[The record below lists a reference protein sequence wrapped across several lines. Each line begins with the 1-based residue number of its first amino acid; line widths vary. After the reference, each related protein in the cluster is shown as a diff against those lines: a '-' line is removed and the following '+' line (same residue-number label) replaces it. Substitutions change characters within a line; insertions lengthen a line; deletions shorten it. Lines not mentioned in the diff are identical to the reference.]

1 MGRKLLKINDSAW
14 LYAESH
20 RTPMQVA
27 MLATFCMP
35 EDRPDFVG
43 ELYARWREVRRFQP
57 PFNYLLR
64 ATPVPSWQ
72 ELDDDQIDLD
82 YHLRHSAL
90 PGPAS
95 QRELGVLVS
104 RLHTAKMDRRY
115 PLWECHLIEGLEGGQ
130 WSMYMKVHHSQIDGV
145 GGVRLLKR
153 MLSADPDARGM
164 LPPWAVGTRGP
175 DQSGLPERPHVREQ
189 RAENSR
195 EAPSAIRLAGQ
206 GLEVAA
212 SLGRT
217 YVESLVGTQESARA
231 VPFRA
236 PKTLFN
242 GRIHAPR
249 RFATQ
254 HYPIDRLRAVA
265 KDSGGSLNDVF
276 LTLCGGALRR
286 YLVEHEALPR
296 EPLIAN
302 VPVSVRPGEGAGV
315 GNAIT
320 FLYSTLGTD
329 IADPV
334 ERLRAIKASTR
345 LGKQRLPQV
354 GGVAMDA
361 YTAVL
366 MAPFLSQAILG
377 IGGRGRPASNV
388 VISNVPGPAE
398 TRYLDGSR
406 LEQIYPV
413 SLLFNGQ
420 ALNITA
426 VSYDGCFTIGF
437 TGCRDS
443 IPSLQHIAV
452 YAGEELDALEDALE
466 RRRSRSARRHRSPG
480 GLPGADPAG
489 ELADVGEA
497 VADEVGHRRR

>member
-1 MGRKLLKINDSAW
+1 VGRRLLKINDSAW

-27 MLATFCMP
+27 MLATFSVP
-35 EDRPDFVG
+35 SDRPDFVG
-43 ELYARWREVRRFQP
+43 DLFARWREVREFQP

-72 ELDDDQIDLD
+72 ELEDDQIDLD

-90 PGPAS
+90 PRPGS

-104 RLHTAKMDRRY
+104 RLHSAKMDRRY
-115 PLWECHLIEGLEGGQ
+115 PLWECHLIEGLEDGL

-153 MLSADPDARGM
+153 MLSADPDAREM

-175 DQSGLPERPHVREQ
+175 DQSGLPARAERPAVPEQ
-189 RAENSR
+189 GHGTSLQSVAHD
-195 EAPSAIRLAGQ
+195 
-206 GLEVAA
+206 GLEVAS

-217 YVESLVGTQESARA
+217 YAESVAGRADPGRA

-236 PKTLFN
+236 PKTIFN
-242 GRIHAPR
+242 GRIHTPR

-254 HYPIDRLRAVA
+254 HYPIDRLRDIAA
-265 KDSGGSLNDVF
+265 ATGGSLNDVF

-286 YLVEHEALPR
+286 YLIEADDLPL

-302 VPVSVRPGEGAGV
+302 VPVSVRDGDGAGV

-329 IADPV
+329 IADPIQ
-334 ERLRAIKASTR
+334 RLHAIQESTR
-345 LGKQRLPQV
+345 LGKERLPHV
-354 GGVAMDA
+354 GGLAMDT

-366 MAPFLSQAILG
+366 MGPFLSQAILG
-377 IGGRGRPASNV
+377 FGGRGRPASNV

-406 LEQIYPV
+406 LEELYPV

-426 VSYDGCFTIGF
+426 VSYDGQFNIGF

-452 YAGEELDALEDALE
+452 YTGEELDALEQALDLQPAA
-466 RRRSRSARRHRSPG
+466 SRS
-480 GLPGADPAG
+480 
-489 ELADVGEA
+489 
-497 VADEVGHRRR
+497 

>member
-1 MGRKLLKINDSAW
+1 MSRKVLKVNDSAW

-27 MLATFCMP
+27 LLATFSVP
-35 EDRPDFVG
+35 EDQPDFVG
-43 ELYARWREVRRFQP
+43 DLVARWREARQYQP

-64 ATPVPSWQ
+64 GTPVPSWQ
-72 ELDDDQIDLD
+72 ELDPDEIDLD

-90 PGPAS
+90 PRPGS

-104 RLHTAKMDRRY
+104 RLHSAKMDRRY
-115 PLWECHLIEGLEGGQ
+115 PLWECHIIEGLEDNL
-130 WSMYMKVHHSQIDGV
+130 WSMYFKVHHSQIDGV

-153 MLSADPDARGM
+153 MLSADPDARDM

-175 DQSGLPERPHVREQ
+175 DQSGLPPREKPSERVPEQ
-189 RAENSR
+189 RNG
-195 EAPSAIRLAGQ
+195 SASVVESAGAVL
-206 GLEVAA
+206 G

-217 YVESLVGTQESARA
+217 YAESLVGSKDADRA

-242 GRIHAPR
+242 GRIHRPR

-254 HYPIDRLRAVA
+254 HYPVDRLRAVA
-265 KDSGGSLNDVF
+265 AATGSSLNDVF
-276 LTLCGGALRR
+276 LAVCGGALRR
-286 YLVEHEALPR
+286 YLLDRDALPS
-296 EPLIAN
+296 ESLIAN
-302 VPVSVRPGEGAGV
+302 VPVSVREGDGAGV

-320 FLYSTLGTD
+320 FLYASLGTD
-329 IADPV
+329 VADPV
-334 ERLRAIKASTR
+334 ERIKSIKASTK
-345 LGKQRLPQV
+345 LGKERLPHV
-354 GGVAMDA
+354 NGLAMDA

-366 MAPFLSQAILG
+366 MGPFLSQAILG
-377 IGGRGRPASNV
+377 FGGRGRPASNV

-398 TRYLDGSR
+398 SRYLDGSK
-406 LEQIYPV
+406 LKEIYPV

-426 VSYDGCFTIGF
+426 VSYDGEFNIGF
-437 TGCRDS
+437 TGDRDS

-452 YAGEELDALEDALE
+452 YAGEELDALESALGFRDA
-466 RRRSRSARRHRSPG
+466 R
-480 GLPGADPAG
+480 
-489 ELADVGEA
+489 
-497 VADEVGHRRR
+497 

>member
-1 MGRKLLKINDSAW
+1 VGRKLLNINDSAW

-27 MLATFCMP
+27 MLATFAVP

-43 ELYARWREVRRFQP
+43 ELYARWREIREFHP

-64 ATPVPSWQ
+64 ATPVPGWQ
-72 ELDDDQIDLD
+72 ELADDEIDLD
-82 YHLRHSAL
+82 YHFRHSAL
-90 PGPAS
+90 PRPGS
-95 QRELGVLVS
+95 QRDLGVLVS
-104 RLHTAKMDRRY
+104 RLHSAKMDRRY

-153 MLSADPDARGM
+153 ILSADPDARDM
-164 LPPWAVGTRGP
+164 LPPWAIGTRGP
-175 DQSGLPERPHVREQ
+175 DQSGLPARAPDVPVRRERGGSPVDGILRDG
-189 RAENSR
+189 AK
-195 EAPSAIRLAGQ
+195 
-206 GLEVAA
+206 VAS

-217 YVESLVGTQESARA
+217 YAESVVGRADAGRA

-242 GRIHAPR
+242 GRIHTPR

-254 HYPIDRLRAVA
+254 HYPIDRLRAA
-265 KDSGGSLNDVF
+265 ASATGGSLNDVY
-276 LTLCGGALRR
+276 LTICGGALRR
-286 YLVEHEALPR
+286 YLIEMDALPS
-296 EPLIAN
+296 EPMIAN
-302 VPVSVRPGEGAGV
+302 VPVSVRGGEGAGV

-334 ERLRAIKASTR
+334 DRIHAIQESTR

-354 GGVAMDA
+354 GGLAMDA

-366 MAPFLSQAILG
+366 MGPFLSQAILG
-377 IGGRGRPASNV
+377 FGGRGRPASNV

-398 TRYLDGSR
+398 PRYLDGSP
-406 LEQIYPV
+406 LEEIYPV

-426 VSYDGCFTIGF
+426 VSYAGQFNIGF
-437 TGCRDS
+437 TGDRDS
-443 IPSLQHIAV
+443 IPSLQKIAV
-452 YAGEELDALEDALE
+452 YAGEELDALEAALDK
-466 RRRSRSARRHRSPG
+466 RRPVSGRRTSG
-480 GLPGADPAG
+480 
-489 ELADVGEA
+489 
-497 VADEVGHRRR
+497 

>member
-1 MGRKLLKINDSAW
+1 VGRRILKVNDSAW

-27 MLATFCMP
+27 MLATFSVP
-35 EDRPDFVG
+35 EDQPDFVG
-43 ELYARWREVRRFQP
+43 DLFARWREVREFHP

-64 ATPVPSWQ
+64 AAPVPSWQ
-72 ELDDDQIDLD
+72 ELADDQIDLD

-90 PGPAS
+90 PRPGS

-104 RLHTAKMDRRY
+104 RLHSAKMDRRY

-145 GGVRLLKR
+145 GGIRLLKR
-153 MLSADPDARGM
+153 MLSADPDAREM
-164 LPPWAVGTRGP
+164 LPPWAIGTRGP
-175 DQSGLPERPHVREQ
+175 DQSGMPARVSEVPEK
-189 RAENSR
+189 RAKQGS
-195 EAPSAIRLAGQ
+195 PIQLALQEGRK
-206 GLEVAA
+206 VVS

-217 YVESLVGTQESARA
+217 YAESVVGRADPGRA
-231 VPFRA
+231 VPFRT

-242 GRIHAPR
+242 GRIHTPR

-254 HYPIDRLRAVA
+254 HYPIDRLRDAA
-265 KDSGGSLNDVF
+265 TATGGSLNDVY
-276 LTLCGGALRR
+276 LTICGGALRR
-286 YLVEHEALPR
+286 YLIEMDALPV

-302 VPVSVRPGEGAGV
+302 VPVSVRAGEGAGV

-329 IADPV
+329 VADPV
-334 ERLRAIKASTR
+334 DRIRAIQESTR
-345 LGKQRLPQV
+345 LGKQRLPEV
-354 GGVAMDA
+354 GGLAMDA

-366 MAPFLSQAILG
+366 MAPFLGQAILG
-377 IGGRGRPASNV
+377 FGGHGRPASNV

-398 TRYLDGSR
+398 PRYLDGSP
-406 LEQIYPV
+406 LEEIDPV

-426 VSYDGCFTIGF
+426 VSYAGQFNIGF
-437 TGCRDS
+437 TGDRDS
-443 IPSLQHIAV
+443 IPSLQKIAV
-452 YAGEELDALEDALE
+452 YAGEELDALEAALDG
-466 RRRSRSARRHRSPG
+466 RRPVSGRRTSG
-480 GLPGADPAG
+480 
-489 ELADVGEA
+489 
-497 VADEVGHRRR
+497 

>member
-1 MGRKLLKINDSAW
+1 VGRKLLKINDSAW

-27 MLATFCMP
+27 MLATFSVP
-35 EDRPDFVG
+35 DGQPDFVG
-43 ELYARWREVRRFQP
+43 DLFARWREVPEFQP

-64 ATPVPSWQ
+64 AAPVPSWQ
-72 ELDDDQIDLD
+72 ELDADRIDLD
-82 YHLRHSAL
+82 YHFRHSAL
-90 PGPAS
+90 PRPGS

-104 RLHTAKMDRRY
+104 RLHSAKMDRRY
-115 PLWECHLIEGLEGGQ
+115 PLWECHLIEGLEGDQ

-153 MLSADPDARGM
+153 ILSADPDARDM

-175 DQSGLPERPHVREQ
+175 DQSGLPPRTADARP
-189 RAENSR
+189 
-195 EAPSAIRLAGQ
+195 EAPDHDGRGRLPSVAHDGI
-206 GLEVAA
+206 EVVS

-217 YVESLVGTQESARA
+217 YSESFVGRADPARA

-236 PKTLFN
+236 PKTIFN
-242 GRIHAPR
+242 GRIHTPR

-254 HYPIDRLRAVA
+254 HYPVDRLREIARA
-265 KDSGGSLNDVF
+265 TGGSLNDVY
-276 LTLCGGALRR
+276 LTICGGALRR
-286 YLVEHEALPR
+286 YLIEADALPV

-302 VPVSVRPGEGAGV
+302 VPVSVRPGEASGDGAGV

-329 IADPV
+329 VADPV
-334 ERLRAIKASTR
+334 QRLHAIQESTR
-345 LGKQRLPQV
+345 LGKERLPHV
-354 GGVAMDA
+354 GGLAMDA

-366 MAPFLSQAILG
+366 MGPFLSQAILG
-377 IGGRGRPASNV
+377 VGGRGRPASNV

-406 LEQIYPV
+406 LEEIYPV

-426 VSYDGCFTIGF
+426 VSYDGQFNIGF

-443 IPSLQHIAV
+443 IPSLQRIAV
-452 YAGEELDALEDALE
+452 HAGEELDALEAALE
-466 RRRSRSARRHRSPG
+466 GRRPVSGRRAR
-480 GLPGADPAG
+480 
-489 ELADVGEA
+489 
-497 VADEVGHRRR
+497 

>member
-1 MGRKLLKINDSAW
+1 MGRKLLKVNDSAW

-27 MLATFCMP
+27 MLATFSVP

-43 ELYARWREVRRFQP
+43 DLYARWREIRDFQP

-72 ELDDDQIDLD
+72 ELDPDQIDLD

-90 PGPAS
+90 PRPGS

-104 RLHTAKMDRRY
+104 RLHSAKMDRRY

-153 MLSADPDARGM
+153 ILSADPDARDM

-175 DQSGLPERPHVREQ
+175 DQSGLLDRQEP
-189 RAENSR
+189 A
-195 EAPSAIRLAGQ
+195 APQPPGSDGTGHSPARDSLA
-206 GLEVAA
+206 VVS

-217 YVESLVGTQESARA
+217 YTESLLGRGEPERA
-231 VPFRA
+231 VPFRT

-242 GRIHAPR
+242 GRIHTPR

-254 HYPIDRLRAVA
+254 HYPIDRLRAVGA
-265 KDSGGSLNDVF
+265 ATGASLNDVF
-276 LTLCGGALRR
+276 LTICGGALRR
-286 YLVEHEALPR
+286 YLTDADALPV

-302 VPVSVRPGEGAGV
+302 VPVSVRPDGGAGV

-320 FLYSTLGTD
+320 FLYSSLGTD
-329 IADPV
+329 LADPLD
-334 ERLRAIKASTR
+334 RMHAIQASTR
-345 LGKQRLPQV
+345 LGKERLPEV
-354 GGVAMDA
+354 GGLAMDA

-377 IGGRGRPASNV
+377 FGGRGRPASNV

-406 LEQIYPV
+406 LEELYPV

-426 VSYDGCFTIGF
+426 VSYDGQFNIGF

-443 IPSLQHIAV
+443 IPSLQKIAV
-452 YAGEELDALEDALE
+452 YAGEELDALE
-466 RRRSRSARRHRSPG
+466 R
-480 GLPGADPAG
+480 
-489 ELADVGEA
+489 A
-497 VADEVGHRRR
+497 VVPI

>member
-14 LYAESH
+14 LYAESN

-27 MLATFCMP
+27 MLATFSVP

-43 ELYARWREVRRFQP
+43 DLFARWREVREFHP

-90 PGPAS
+90 PRPGS

-104 RLHTAKMDRRY
+104 RLHSAKMDRRY
-115 PLWECHLIEGLEGGQ
+115 PLWECHLIEGLEDNL

-153 MLSADPDARGM
+153 ILSADPDAREM

-175 DQSGLPERPHVREQ
+175 DQSGLPERPAGAAEPRGHDGSSVR
-189 RAENSR
+189 RV
-195 EAPSAIRLAGQ
+195 AGESI
-206 GLEVAA
+206 EVVS

-217 YVESLVGTQESARA
+217 YAESLVGKADAPRA

-242 GRIHAPR
+242 GRIHTPR

-254 HYPIDRLRAVA
+254 HYPIDRLRAMA
-265 KDSGGSLNDVF
+265 SATGGSLNDVF
-276 LTLCGGALRR
+276 LTVCGGALRR
-286 YLVEHEALPR
+286 YLIEMDELPI

-302 VPVSVRPGEGAGV
+302 VPVSVRAGEGAGV

-334 ERLRAIKASTR
+334 QRLHAIQESTR
-345 LGKQRLPQV
+345 LGKERLPHV
-354 GGVAMDA
+354 DGLAMDA

-406 LEQIYPV
+406 LEEIYPV

-426 VSYDGCFTIGF
+426 VSYDGQFHIGF

-443 IPSLQHIAV
+443 IPSLQKIAV
-452 YAGEELDALEDALE
+452 YAGDELASLEKALD
-466 RRRSRSARRHRSPG
+466 RRRPVSSRRTR
-480 GLPGADPAG
+480 
-489 ELADVGEA
+489 
-497 VADEVGHRRR
+497 

>member
-1 MGRKLLKINDSAW
+1 MARKLLKINDSAW

-20 RTPMQVA
+20 RSPMQVA

-35 EDRPDFVG
+35 EGQPDFVG
-43 ELYARWREVRRFQP
+43 DLFARWRQVRHFQP

-64 ATPVPSWQ
+64 GTPVPSWQ
-72 ELDDDQIDLD
+72 ELPDSRIDLD
-82 YHLRHSAL
+82 YHLRRSAL
-90 PGPAS
+90 PRPGS

-104 RLHTAKMDRRY
+104 RLHSAKMDRRY

-153 MLSADPDARGM
+153 MLSADPDARDM

-175 DQSGLPERPHVREQ
+175 DQSGLPLRAAPE
-189 RAENSR
+189 RAEPAR
-195 EAPSAIRLAGQ
+195 HRPTLARLVGEGAS
-206 GLEVAA
+206 VAT

-217 YVESLVGTQESARA
+217 YAESLLGSPDRVRA
-231 VPFRA
+231 VPFRT

-242 GRIHAPR
+242 GRIHTPR

-254 HYPIDRLRAVA
+254 HYRIDRLKQVA
-265 KDSGGSLNDVF
+265 LSSGASLNDVF
-276 LTLCGGALRR
+276 LAVCGGALRR
-286 YLVEHEALPR
+286 YLLEMDALPD

-302 VPVSVRPGEGAGV
+302 VPVSVRAGEAPGV
-315 GNAIT
+315 GNAIS
-320 FLYSTLGTD
+320 FLYATLGTD
-329 IADPV
+329 IADPA
-334 ERLRAIKASTR
+334 ERLAVIRESTR
-345 LGKQRLPQV
+345 LGKERLPHV
-354 GGVAMDA
+354 DGLAMDA

-377 IGGRGRPASNV
+377 VGGRGRPASNV

-398 TRYLDGSR
+398 PRYLDGSR
-406 LEQIYPV
+406 LEELYPV

-426 VSYDGCFTIGF
+426 VSYDGHFNVGF
-437 TGCRDS
+437 TGDRDS
-443 IPSLQHIAV
+443 IPSLQRIAV
-452 YAGEELDALEDALE
+452 HAGEELEALEA
-466 RRRSRSARRHRSPG
+466 
-480 GLPGADPAG
+480 
-489 ELADVGEA
+489 A
-497 VADEVGHRRR
+497 VAPPDQAGRQAR

>member
-1 MGRKLLKINDSAW
+1 
-14 LYAESH
+14 
-20 RTPMQVA
+20 
-27 MLATFCMP
+27 
-35 EDRPDFVG
+35 
-43 ELYARWREVRRFQP
+43 
-57 PFNYLLR
+57 
-64 ATPVPSWQ
+64 
-72 ELDDDQIDLD
+72 
-82 YHLRHSAL
+82 
-90 PGPAS
+90 
-95 QRELGVLVS
+95 
-104 RLHTAKMDRRY
+104 
-115 PLWECHLIEGLEGGQ
+115 
-130 WSMYMKVHHSQIDGV
+130 MKVHHSQIDGV

-153 MLSADPDARGM
+153 MRSADPGAREM

-175 DQSGLPERPHVREQ
+175 DQSGLPD
-189 RAENSR
+189 RAERAAAVPVQRRGSTLQSV
-195 EAPSAIRLAGQ
+195 AHD
-206 GLEVAA
+206 GLEVVS

-217 YVESLVGTQESARA
+217 YAESLAGKADPARA

-236 PKTLFN
+236 PKTIFN
-242 GRIHAPR
+242 GRIHTPR

-254 HYPIDRLRAVA
+254 HYPIDRLRDVA
-265 KDSGGSLNDVF
+265 TATGGSLNDVF

-286 YLVEHEALPR
+286 YLIGLDALPL

-302 VPVSVRPGEGAGV
+302 VPVSVRDTEGAGV

-334 ERLRAIKASTR
+334 QRLHAIQESTR
-345 LGKQRLPQV
+345 LGKERLPHV
-354 GGVAMDA
+354 GGLAMDA

-366 MAPFLSQAILG
+366 MGPFLSQAILG
-377 IGGRGRPASNV
+377 VGGRGRPASNV

-406 LEQIYPV
+406 LEELYPV

-426 VSYDGCFTIGF
+426 VSYDGEFNIGF

-452 YAGEELDALEDALE
+452 YTGEELDALEQALAP
-466 RRRSRSARRHRSPG
+466 RPATTRRSRTTRS
-480 GLPGADPAG
+480 
-489 ELADVGEA
+489 
-497 VADEVGHRRR
+497 

>member
-1 MGRKLLKINDSAW
+1 VGRKLLKINDSAW

-27 MLATFCMP
+27 MLATFAVP

-43 ELYARWREVRRFQP
+43 DLYARWREIREFHP

-72 ELDDDQIDLD
+72 ELADDQIDLD
-82 YHLRHSAL
+82 YHFRHSAL
-90 PGPAS
+90 PRPGS
-95 QRELGVLVS
+95 QRDLGVLVS
-104 RLHTAKMDRRY
+104 RLHSAKMDRRY

-153 MLSADPDARGM
+153 ILSADPDARDM
-164 LPPWAVGTRGP
+164 LPPWAIGTRGP
-175 DQSGLPERPHVREQ
+175 DQSGLPARTDSAPAPPRERESLVHDGREV
-189 RAENSR
+189 
-195 EAPSAIRLAGQ
+195 LT
-206 GLEVAA
+206 

-217 YVESLVGTQESARA
+217 YAESVLGRADSARA

-242 GRIHAPR
+242 GRIHTPR

-254 HYPIDRLRAVA
+254 HYPIDRLRAA
-265 KDSGGSLNDVF
+265 ASATGGSLNDVY
-276 LTLCGGALRR
+276 LTICGGALRR
-286 YLVEHEALPR
+286 YLIDHDALPR

-302 VPVSVRPGEGAGV
+302 VPVSVRGGEGAGV

-334 ERLRAIKASTR
+334 DRIHAIQESTR
-345 LGKQRLPQV
+345 LGKQRLPEV
-354 GGVAMDA
+354 GGLAMDA

-366 MAPFLSQAILG
+366 MAPFLGQAILG
-377 IGGRGRPASNV
+377 FGGHGRPASNV

-406 LEQIYPV
+406 LEEIYPV

-426 VSYDGCFTIGF
+426 VSYAGRFNIGF

-443 IPSLQHIAV
+443 IPSLQRIAV
-452 YAGEELDALEDALE
+452 YAGEELDALEQALE
-466 RRRSRSARRHRSPG
+466 RRRPVSGRKAR
-480 GLPGADPAG
+480 
-489 ELADVGEA
+489 
-497 VADEVGHRRR
+497 